1 MENRHKI
8 ILSGNQIYKEAE
20 LPADM
25 ERVTVGTGIDC
36 TVRLRRDLFFESI
49 QIEFVKESGG
59 WRATCSDNIYF
70 TEGDIRK
77 YMTRKVIHGDTLEV
91 RYQESEGLVFR
102 IDFQIDFD
110 SGSHR
115 CERMINLDKYQ
126 TISIG
131 NNSAYEIALSG
142 VYAKR
147 EFVRLTR
154 GHGGWTLEVMNSE
167 YGVYHNGKKTEQKE
181 WIKDGD
187 FFSVADYYFFLKG
200 NALWAEIRSDLTVNG
215 LGFGDYPER
224 NGYPRFSR
232 NIRLK
237 TVICEDK
244 IEILD
249 PPSKPQKPKSNL
261 FMKLFPSFGM
271 LIAAGA
277 MAFMGGTMIIFSL
290 ISCTI
295 AIITAVVG
303 VMEGKKEFRE
313 KTANRIEVYQK
324 YIASKRQEIEECR
337 NREWT
342 ERNEIYIPAEQE
354 VQQVETFSP
363 DLFDRTP
370 QDEDFLCVR
379 LGSGPIE
386 SARQVNYK
394 KQEKLE
400 IEDDLSL
407 LPERTASFYKELQ
420 NAPVICDL
428 KNVNAV
434 GITGEE
440 ADRFELLKLIVTDV
454 ALRHFAADVK
464 LFFVAEKEHAG
475 RMHLFRFLPGAYC
488 AQTDTRGIVTDDE
501 SKTLIFEYLYKE
513 LTMRAQEKRSYPHL
527 LIFFY
532 DEYGYKK
539 HPISQFTEKGKDLGV
554 TFLFFGQTRADI
566 PVGCDYVVQLSGGH
580 RGVLI
585 NASKRSKTVP
595 FVSSQISDAL
605 AVRIVRTL
613 APVCTDEVSL
623 EGELTKNISMF
634 KMLNILSVEDLDLKA
649 RWSASKVTKSM
660 AAPVGVSKTGIVM
673 LDLHDKAHG
682 PHGLVAGTTG
692 SGKSEILQTY
702 ILSMATLYHPYEAAF
717 VIIDFKGGGMVNQF
731 AQLPHL
737 LGAITNIDG
746 NAINRSLKSIK
757 AELQKRQ
764 KYFAQAD
771 VNHIDK
777 YIRKYKA
784 GEVSEPLPHL
794 IIIVDEFAELK
805 AEQPEFMKELI
816 SAARIG
822 RSLGVHLILATQK
835 PAGQVNEQ
843 IWSNSRF
850 KLCLKVQNKEDSNE
864 VLKSPLAAE
873 IKEPGRAYLQ
883 VGNNEIFE
891 LFQSAYSGAP
901 EREDEGTGKAFT
913 IYEVPDG
920 GKKVPVYVKK
930 KNKGQEGMKNQL
942 EAIVSYVFE
951 YFYSIQI
958 PKLPDICLPPLG
970 ECIEFTPVLKEAV
983 QEQKKEVGF
992 YAWIGVYDDPD
1003 HQNQDQYAV
1012 NLSAGNMIIIGSA
1025 QTGKTTI
1032 LQNVIRSLSE
1042 QYTPDEVA
1050 IYIIDFASMVLKNF
1064 ETLNHVGGVVSSSED
1079 EKLKNLFKMLWEE
1092 METRKE
1098 KLLSVGVSSFVAYKE
1113 AGRTDMKQIVLI
1125 IDNLTA
1131 LKELYFQDDDELL
1144 NLCREGITVGISIV
1158 IANAQTAGIGYKYLS
1173 SFSNRI
1179 ALFCNDG
1186 NEYSAIFEH
1195 CNRRLE
1201 HLPGRCFA
1209 EVDKQILEC
1218 QAYLPFAGEKEF
1230 ERAEAIRGYI
1240 EKRNGECTEVARKIP
1255 LIPPVLSMNYMAR
1268 QFGNMMRGHFDL
1280 AAGLN
1285 YEDVMPYMLRM
1296 SSIGVLAVVGRE
1308 GSGRHNW
1315 IKYVA
1320 DMLELMY
1327 SGRSKVY
1334 ISDGIGKKL
1343 ASMKEKGN
1351 VVRYSMIA
1359 EDVVSYL
1366 KEIEEE
1372 LQSRYELLAKG
1383 IESDPAEADYML
1395 LIIDNS
1401 DAIEQISNS
1410 KEALASYKNI
1420 IGRYRNMNVGVIISA
1435 IENAPIPYSAPEVI
1449 KGIRDGRHLMYFGDI
1464 SELKIYDM
1472 PLAVTRKFKKPIE
1485 TGDGYYIKEN
1495 ECIKLKTPFIV
1506 GE

>member
-1 MENRHKI
+1 MENRYKI

-115 CERMINLDKYQ
+115 CERMINLDRYQ

-154 GHGGWTLEVMNSE
+154 GQGGWTLEVMNSE

-232 NIRLK
+232 NTRLK

-354 VQQVETFSP
+354 IQQVETFSP

-407 LPERTASFYKELQ
+407 LPEQTASFYKELQ

-488 AQTDTRGIVTDDE
+488 VQTDTRGIVTDDE

-566 PVGCDYVVQLSGGH
+566 PVGCDYVVQLSGGY

-585 NASKRSKTVP
+585 NAAEKSKTVP
-595 FVSSQISDAL
+595 FVSSQISDTL

-623 EGELTKNISMF
+623 EGELIKNISMF

-850 KLCLKVQNKEDSNE
+850 KLCLKVQSKEDSNE

-891 LFQSAYSGAP
+891 LFQSAYSGVP

-930 KNKGQEGMKNQL
+930 KNKGQEGMNNQL
-942 EAIVSYVFE
+942 EAIVSYVSE
-951 YFYSIQI
+951 YFRSIQI
-958 PKLPDICLPPLG
+958 PQLPDICLPPLR
-970 ECIEFTPVLKEAV
+970 ECIEFPPVSKEAV

-1012 NLSAGNMIIIGSA
+1012 NLSAANMIIIGSA

-1092 METRKE
+1092 MEKRN
-1098 KLLSVGVSSFVAYKE
+1098 Y
-1113 AGRTDMKQIVLI
+1113 
-1125 IDNLTA
+1125 
-1131 LKELYFQDDDELL
+1131 
-1144 NLCREGITVGISIV
+1144 
-1158 IANAQTAGIGYKYLS
+1158 YLS
-1173 SFSNRI
+1173 
-1179 ALFCNDG
+1179 
-1186 NEYSAIFEH
+1186 E
-1195 CNRRLE
+1195 
-1201 HLPGRCFA
+1201 
-1209 EVDKQILEC
+1209 
-1218 QAYLPFAGEKEF
+1218 
-1230 ERAEAIRGYI
+1230 
-1240 EKRNGECTEVARKIP
+1240 
-1255 LIPPVLSMNYMAR
+1255 
-1268 QFGNMMRGHFDL
+1268 
-1280 AAGLN
+1280 
-1285 YEDVMPYMLRM
+1285 
-1296 SSIGVLAVVGRE
+1296 
-1308 GSGRHNW
+1308 
-1315 IKYVA
+1315 
-1320 DMLELMY
+1320 
-1327 SGRSKVY
+1327 
-1334 ISDGIGKKL
+1334 
-1343 ASMKEKGN
+1343 
-1351 VVRYSMIA
+1351 
-1359 EDVVSYL
+1359 
-1366 KEIEEE
+1366 
-1372 LQSRYELLAKG
+1372 
-1383 IESDPAEADYML
+1383 
-1395 LIIDNS
+1395 
-1401 DAIEQISNS
+1401 
-1410 KEALASYKNI
+1410 
-1420 IGRYRNMNVGVIISA
+1420 
-1435 IENAPIPYSAPEVI
+1435 
-1449 KGIRDGRHLMYFGDI
+1449 
-1464 SELKIYDM
+1464 
-1472 PLAVTRKFKKPIE
+1472 
-1485 TGDGYYIKEN
+1485 
-1495 ECIKLKTPFIV
+1495 
-1506 GE
+1506 

>member
-1 MENRHKI
+1 MENRYKI

-115 CERMINLDKYQ
+115 CERMINLDRYQ

-154 GHGGWTLEVMNSE
+154 GQGGWTLEVMNSE

-232 NIRLK
+232 NTRLK

-354 VQQVETFSP
+354 IQQVETFSP

-407 LPERTASFYKELQ
+407 LPEQTASFYKELQ

-488 AQTDTRGIVTDDE
+488 VQTDTRGIVTDDE

-566 PVGCDYVVQLSGGH
+566 PVGCDYVVQLSGGY

-585 NASKRSKTVP
+585 NAAEKSKTVP
-595 FVSSQISDAL
+595 FVSSQISDTL

-623 EGELTKNISMF
+623 EGELIKNISMF

-850 KLCLKVQNKEDSNE
+850 KLCLKVQSKEDSNE

-891 LFQSAYSGAP
+891 LFQSAYSGVP

-930 KNKGQEGMKNQL
+930 KNKGQEGMNNQL
-942 EAIVSYVFE
+942 EAIVSYVSE
-951 YFYSIQI
+951 YFRSIQI
-958 PKLPDICLPPLG
+958 PQLPDICLPPLR
-970 ECIEFTPVLKEAV
+970 ECIEFPPVSKEAV

-1012 NLSAGNMIIIGSA
+1012 NLSAANMIIIGSA

-1042 QYTPDEVA
+1042 QHTPDEVA

-1092 METRKE
+1092 MET
-1098 KLLSVGVSSFVAYKE
+1098 
-1113 AGRTDMKQIVLI
+1113 
-1125 IDNLTA
+1125 
-1131 LKELYFQDDDELL
+1131 
-1144 NLCREGITVGISIV
+1144 
-1158 IANAQTAGIGYKYLS
+1158 
-1173 SFSNRI
+1173 
-1179 ALFCNDG
+1179 
-1186 NEYSAIFEH
+1186 
-1195 CNRRLE
+1195 
-1201 HLPGRCFA
+1201 
-1209 EVDKQILEC
+1209 
-1218 QAYLPFAGEKEF
+1218 
-1230 ERAEAIRGYI
+1230 
-1240 EKRNGECTEVARKIP
+1240 
-1255 LIPPVLSMNYMAR
+1255 
-1268 QFGNMMRGHFDL
+1268 
-1280 AAGLN
+1280 
-1285 YEDVMPYMLRM
+1285 
-1296 SSIGVLAVVGRE
+1296 
-1308 GSGRHNW
+1308 
-1315 IKYVA
+1315 
-1320 DMLELMY
+1320 
-1327 SGRSKVY
+1327 
-1334 ISDGIGKKL
+1334 
-1343 ASMKEKGN
+1343 
-1351 VVRYSMIA
+1351 
-1359 EDVVSYL
+1359 
-1366 KEIEEE
+1366 
-1372 LQSRYELLAKG
+1372 
-1383 IESDPAEADYML
+1383 
-1395 LIIDNS
+1395 
-1401 DAIEQISNS
+1401 
-1410 KEALASYKNI
+1410 
-1420 IGRYRNMNVGVIISA
+1420 
-1435 IENAPIPYSAPEVI
+1435 
-1449 KGIRDGRHLMYFGDI
+1449 
-1464 SELKIYDM
+1464 
-1472 PLAVTRKFKKPIE
+1472 
-1485 TGDGYYIKEN
+1485 
-1495 ECIKLKTPFIV
+1495 
-1506 GE
+1506 

>member
-1 MENRHKI
+1 
-8 ILSGNQIYKEAE
+8 
-20 LPADM
+20 
-25 ERVTVGTGIDC
+25 
-36 TVRLRRDLFFESI
+36 
-49 QIEFVKESGG
+49 
-59 WRATCSDNIYF
+59 
-70 TEGDIRK
+70 
-77 YMTRKVIHGDTLEV
+77 
-91 RYQESEGLVFR
+91 
-102 IDFQIDFD
+102 
-110 SGSHR
+110 
-115 CERMINLDKYQ
+115 
-126 TISIG
+126 
-131 NNSAYEIALSG
+131 
-142 VYAKR
+142 
-147 EFVRLTR
+147 
-154 GHGGWTLEVMNSE
+154 
-167 YGVYHNGKKTEQKE
+167 
-181 WIKDGD
+181 
-187 FFSVADYYFFLKG
+187 
-200 NALWAEIRSDLTVNG
+200 
-215 LGFGDYPER
+215 
-224 NGYPRFSR
+224 
-232 NIRLK
+232 
-237 TVICEDK
+237 
-244 IEILD
+244 
-249 PPSKPQKPKSNL
+249 
-261 FMKLFPSFGM
+261 M

-354 VQQVETFSP
+354 IQQVETFSP

-407 LPERTASFYKELQ
+407 LPEQTASFYKELQ

-488 AQTDTRGIVTDDE
+488 VQTDTRGIVTDDE

-566 PVGCDYVVQLSGGH
+566 PVGCDYVVQLSGGY

-585 NASKRSKTVP
+585 NAAEKSKTVP
-595 FVSSQISDAL
+595 FVSSQISDTL

-623 EGELTKNISMF
+623 EGELIKNISMF

-850 KLCLKVQNKEDSNE
+850 KLCLKVQSKEDSNE

-891 LFQSAYSGAP
+891 LFQSAYSGVP

-930 KNKGQEGMKNQL
+930 KNKGQEGMNNQL
-942 EAIVSYVFE
+942 EAIVSYVSE
-951 YFYSIQI
+951 YFRSIQI
-958 PKLPDICLPPLG
+958 PQLPDICLPPLR
-970 ECIEFTPVLKEAV
+970 ECIEFPPVSKEAV

-1012 NLSAGNMIIIGSA
+1012 NLSAANMIIIGSA

-1255 LIPPVLSMNYMAR
+1255 LIPPVLSMNYMAQ

-1308 GSGRHNW
+1308 GSGRYNW

-1327 SGRSKVY
+1327 PGRSKVY

-1343 ASMKEKGN
+1343 ASMKEKRN

-1359 EDVVSYL
+1359 EDIVSYL

-1395 LIIDNS
+1395 LIIDNP

-1449 KGIRDGRHLMYFGDI
+1449 GTEDI
-1464 SELKIYDM
+1464 
-1472 PLAVTRKFKKPIE
+1472 
-1485 TGDGYYIKEN
+1485 
-1495 ECIKLKTPFIV
+1495 
-1506 GE
+1506 

>member
-1 MENRHKI
+1 M
-8 ILSGNQIYKEAE
+8 
-20 LPADM
+20 
-25 ERVTVGTGIDC
+25 
-36 TVRLRRDLFFESI
+36 
-49 QIEFVKESGG
+49 
-59 WRATCSDNIYF
+59 
-70 TEGDIRK
+70 
-77 YMTRKVIHGDTLEV
+77 
-91 RYQESEGLVFR
+91 
-102 IDFQIDFD
+102 
-110 SGSHR
+110 
-115 CERMINLDKYQ
+115 
-126 TISIG
+126 
-131 NNSAYEIALSG
+131 
-142 VYAKR
+142 
-147 EFVRLTR
+147 
-154 GHGGWTLEVMNSE
+154 
-167 YGVYHNGKKTEQKE
+167 
-181 WIKDGD
+181 
-187 FFSVADYYFFLKG
+187 
-200 NALWAEIRSDLTVNG
+200 
-215 LGFGDYPER
+215 
-224 NGYPRFSR
+224 
-232 NIRLK
+232 
-237 TVICEDK
+237 
-244 IEILD
+244 
-249 PPSKPQKPKSNL
+249 
-261 FMKLFPSFGM
+261 
-271 LIAAGA
+271 
-277 MAFMGGTMIIFSL
+277 
-290 ISCTI
+290 
-295 AIITAVVG
+295 
-303 VMEGKKEFRE
+303 
-313 KTANRIEVYQK
+313 
-324 YIASKRQEIEECR
+324 
-337 NREWT
+337 
-342 ERNEIYIPAEQE
+342 
-354 VQQVETFSP
+354 ETFSP

-407 LPERTASFYKELQ
+407 LPEQTASFYKELQ

-488 AQTDTRGIVTDDE
+488 VQTDTRGIVTDDE

-566 PVGCDYVVQLSGGH
+566 PVGCDYVVQLSGGY

-585 NASKRSKTVP
+585 NAAEKSKTVP
-595 FVSSQISDAL
+595 FVSSQISDTL

-623 EGELTKNISMF
+623 EGELIKNISMF

-850 KLCLKVQNKEDSNE
+850 KLCLKVQSKEDSNE

-891 LFQSAYSGAP
+891 LFQSAYSGVP

-930 KNKGQEGMKNQL
+930 KNKGQEG
-942 EAIVSYVFE
+942 
-951 YFYSIQI
+951 
-958 PKLPDICLPPLG
+958 
-970 ECIEFTPVLKEAV
+970 
-983 QEQKKEVGF
+983 
-992 YAWIGVYDDPD
+992 
-1003 HQNQDQYAV
+1003 
-1012 NLSAGNMIIIGSA
+1012 
-1025 QTGKTTI
+1025 
-1032 LQNVIRSLSE
+1032 
-1042 QYTPDEVA
+1042 
-1050 IYIIDFASMVLKNF
+1050 
-1064 ETLNHVGGVVSSSED
+1064 
-1079 EKLKNLFKMLWEE
+1079 
-1092 METRKE
+1092 
-1098 KLLSVGVSSFVAYKE
+1098 
-1113 AGRTDMKQIVLI
+1113 
-1125 IDNLTA
+1125 
-1131 LKELYFQDDDELL
+1131 
-1144 NLCREGITVGISIV
+1144 
-1158 IANAQTAGIGYKYLS
+1158 
-1173 SFSNRI
+1173 
-1179 ALFCNDG
+1179 
-1186 NEYSAIFEH
+1186 
-1195 CNRRLE
+1195 
-1201 HLPGRCFA
+1201 
-1209 EVDKQILEC
+1209 
-1218 QAYLPFAGEKEF
+1218 
-1230 ERAEAIRGYI
+1230 
-1240 EKRNGECTEVARKIP
+1240 
-1255 LIPPVLSMNYMAR
+1255 
-1268 QFGNMMRGHFDL
+1268 
-1280 AAGLN
+1280 
-1285 YEDVMPYMLRM
+1285 
-1296 SSIGVLAVVGRE
+1296 
-1308 GSGRHNW
+1308 
-1315 IKYVA
+1315 
-1320 DMLELMY
+1320 
-1327 SGRSKVY
+1327 
-1334 ISDGIGKKL
+1334 
-1343 ASMKEKGN
+1343 
-1351 VVRYSMIA
+1351 
-1359 EDVVSYL
+1359 
-1366 KEIEEE
+1366 
-1372 LQSRYELLAKG
+1372 
-1383 IESDPAEADYML
+1383 
-1395 LIIDNS
+1395 
-1401 DAIEQISNS
+1401 
-1410 KEALASYKNI
+1410 
-1420 IGRYRNMNVGVIISA
+1420 
-1435 IENAPIPYSAPEVI
+1435 
-1449 KGIRDGRHLMYFGDI
+1449 
-1464 SELKIYDM
+1464 
-1472 PLAVTRKFKKPIE
+1472 
-1485 TGDGYYIKEN
+1485 
-1495 ECIKLKTPFIV
+1495 
-1506 GE
+1506 

>member
-1 MENRHKI
+1 M
-8 ILSGNQIYKEAE
+8 
-20 LPADM
+20 
-25 ERVTVGTGIDC
+25 
-36 TVRLRRDLFFESI
+36 
-49 QIEFVKESGG
+49 
-59 WRATCSDNIYF
+59 
-70 TEGDIRK
+70 
-77 YMTRKVIHGDTLEV
+77 
-91 RYQESEGLVFR
+91 
-102 IDFQIDFD
+102 
-110 SGSHR
+110 
-115 CERMINLDKYQ
+115 
-126 TISIG
+126 
-131 NNSAYEIALSG
+131 
-142 VYAKR
+142 
-147 EFVRLTR
+147 
-154 GHGGWTLEVMNSE
+154 
-167 YGVYHNGKKTEQKE
+167 
-181 WIKDGD
+181 
-187 FFSVADYYFFLKG
+187 
-200 NALWAEIRSDLTVNG
+200 NG

-232 NIRLK
+232 NTRLK

-354 VQQVETFSP
+354 IQQVETFSP

-407 LPERTASFYKELQ
+407 LPEQTASFYKELQ

-488 AQTDTRGIVTDDE
+488 VQTDTRGIVTDDE

-566 PVGCDYVVQLSGGH
+566 PVGCDYVVQLSGGY

-585 NASKRSKTVP
+585 NAAEKSKTVP
-595 FVSSQISDAL
+595 FVSSQISDTL

-623 EGELTKNISMF
+623 EGELIKNISMF

-850 KLCLKVQNKEDSNE
+850 KLCLKVQSKEDSNE

-930 KNKGQEGMKNQL
+930 KNKGQEGMNNQL
-942 EAIVSYVFE
+942 EAIVSYVSE
-951 YFYSIQI
+951 YFRSIQI
-958 PKLPDICLPPLG
+958 PQLPDICLPPLR
-970 ECIEFTPVLKEAV
+970 ECIEFPPVSKEAV

-1012 NLSAGNMIIIGSA
+1012 NLSAANMIIIGSA

-1255 LIPPVLSMNYMAR
+1255 LIPPVLSMNYMAQ

-1308 GSGRHNW
+1308 GSGRYNW

-1327 SGRSKVY
+1327 PGRSKVY

-1343 ASMKEKGN
+1343 ASMKEKRN

-1359 EDVVSYL
+1359 EDIVSYL

-1395 LIIDNS
+1395 LIIDNP

-1495 ECIKLKTPFIV
+1495 ECIKLKTPFIA

>member
-1 MENRHKI
+1 MENRYKI

-115 CERMINLDKYQ
+115 CERMINLDRYQ

-154 GHGGWTLEVMNSE
+154 GQGGWTLEVMNSE

-232 NIRLK
+232 NTRL
-237 TVICEDK
+237 
-244 IEILD
+244 
-249 PPSKPQKPKSNL
+249 
-261 FMKLFPSFGM
+261 SFGM

-354 VQQVETFSP
+354 IQQVETFSP

-407 LPERTASFYKELQ
+407 LPEQTASFYKELQ

-488 AQTDTRGIVTDDE
+488 VQTDTRGIVTDDE

-554 TFLFFGQTRADI
+554 TCLFFGQTRADI
-566 PVGCDYVVQLSGGH
+566 PVGCDYVVQLSGGY

-585 NASKRSKTVP
+585 NAAEKSKTVP
-595 FVSSQISDAL
+595 FVSSQISDTL

-623 EGELTKNISMF
+623 EGELIKNISMF

-850 KLCLKVQNKEDSNE
+850 KLCLKVQSKEDSNE

-891 LFQSAYSGAP
+891 LFQSAYSGVP

-930 KNKGQEGMKNQL
+930 KNKGQEGMNNQL
-942 EAIVSYVFE
+942 EAIVSYVSE
-951 YFYSIQI
+951 YFRSIQI
-958 PKLPDICLPPLG
+958 PQLPDICLPPLR
-970 ECIEFTPVLKEAV
+970 ECIEFPPVSKEAV

-1012 NLSAGNMIIIGSA
+1012 NLSAANMIIIGSA

-1255 LIPPVLSMNYMAR
+1255 LIPPVLSMNYMAQ

-1308 GSGRHNW
+1308 GSGRYNW

-1327 SGRSKVY
+1327 PGRSKVY

-1343 ASMKEKGN
+1343 ASMKEKRN

-1359 EDVVSYL
+1359 EDIVSYL

-1395 LIIDNS
+1395 LIIDNP

-1495 ECIKLKTPFIV
+1495 ECIKLKTPFIA

>member
-1 MENRHKI
+1 MENRYKI

-115 CERMINLDKYQ
+115 CERMINLDRYQ

-154 GHGGWTLEVMNSE
+154 GQGGWTLEVMNSE

-232 NIRLK
+232 NTRLK

-354 VQQVETFSP
+354 IQQVETFSP

-407 LPERTASFYKELQ
+407 LPEQTASFYKELQ

-488 AQTDTRGIVTDDE
+488 VQTDTRGIVTDDE

-566 PVGCDYVVQLSGGH
+566 PVGCDYVVQLSGGY

-585 NASKRSKTVP
+585 NAAEKSKTVP
-595 FVSSQISDAL
+595 FVSSQISDTL

-623 EGELTKNISMF
+623 EGELIKNISMF

-850 KLCLKVQNKEDSNE
+850 KLCLKVQSKEDSNE

-891 LFQSAYSGAP
+891 LFQSAYSGVP

-930 KNKGQEGMKNQL
+930 KNKGQEGMNNQL
-942 EAIVSYVFE
+942 EAIVSYVSE
-951 YFYSIQI
+951 YFRSIQI
-958 PKLPDICLPPLG
+958 PQLPDICLPPLR
-970 ECIEFTPVLKEAV
+970 ECIEFPPVSKEAV

-1012 NLSAGNMIIIGSA
+1012 NLSAANMIIIGSA

-1255 LIPPVLSMNYMAR
+1255 LIPPVLSMN
-1268 QFGNMMRGHFDL
+1268 
-1280 AAGLN
+1280 
-1285 YEDVMPYMLRM
+1285 
-1296 SSIGVLAVVGRE
+1296 
-1308 GSGRHNW
+1308 
-1315 IKYVA
+1315 
-1320 DMLELMY
+1320 
-1327 SGRSKVY
+1327 
-1334 ISDGIGKKL
+1334 
-1343 ASMKEKGN
+1343 
-1351 VVRYSMIA
+1351 
-1359 EDVVSYL
+1359 
-1366 KEIEEE
+1366 
-1372 LQSRYELLAKG
+1372 
-1383 IESDPAEADYML
+1383 
-1395 LIIDNS
+1395 
-1401 DAIEQISNS
+1401 
-1410 KEALASYKNI
+1410 
-1420 IGRYRNMNVGVIISA
+1420 
-1435 IENAPIPYSAPEVI
+1435 
-1449 KGIRDGRHLMYFGDI
+1449 
-1464 SELKIYDM
+1464 
-1472 PLAVTRKFKKPIE
+1472 
-1485 TGDGYYIKEN
+1485 
-1495 ECIKLKTPFIV
+1495 
-1506 GE
+1506 

>member
-1 MENRHKI
+1 M
-8 ILSGNQIYKEAE
+8 
-20 LPADM
+20 
-25 ERVTVGTGIDC
+25 
-36 TVRLRRDLFFESI
+36 
-49 QIEFVKESGG
+49 
-59 WRATCSDNIYF
+59 
-70 TEGDIRK
+70 
-77 YMTRKVIHGDTLEV
+77 
-91 RYQESEGLVFR
+91 
-102 IDFQIDFD
+102 
-110 SGSHR
+110 
-115 CERMINLDKYQ
+115 
-126 TISIG
+126 
-131 NNSAYEIALSG
+131 
-142 VYAKR
+142 
-147 EFVRLTR
+147 
-154 GHGGWTLEVMNSE
+154 
-167 YGVYHNGKKTEQKE
+167 
-181 WIKDGD
+181 
-187 FFSVADYYFFLKG
+187 
-200 NALWAEIRSDLTVNG
+200 NG

-232 NIRLK
+232 NTRLK

-354 VQQVETFSP
+354 IQQVETFSP

-407 LPERTASFYKELQ
+407 LPEQTASFYKELQ

-488 AQTDTRGIVTDDE
+488 VQTDTRGIVTDDE

-566 PVGCDYVVQLSGGH
+566 PVGCDYVVQLSGGY

-585 NASKRSKTVP
+585 NAAEKSKTVP
-595 FVSSQISDAL
+595 FVSSQISDTL

-623 EGELTKNISMF
+623 EGELIKNISMF

-850 KLCLKVQNKEDSNE
+850 KLCLKVQSKEDSNE

-891 LFQSAYSGAP
+891 LFQSAYSGVP

-930 KNKGQEGMKNQL
+930 KNKGQEGMNNQL
-942 EAIVSYVFE
+942 EAIVSYVSE
-951 YFYSIQI
+951 YFRSIQI
-958 PKLPDICLPPLG
+958 PQLPDICLPPLR
-970 ECIEFTPVLKEAV
+970 ECIEFPPVSKEAV

-1012 NLSAGNMIIIGSA
+1012 NLSAANMIIIGSA

-1255 LIPPVLSMNYMAR
+1255 LIPPVLSMNYMAQ

-1308 GSGRHNW
+1308 GSGRYNW

-1327 SGRSKVY
+1327 PGRSKVY

-1343 ASMKEKGN
+1343 ASMKEKRN

-1359 EDVVSYL
+1359 EDIVSYL

-1395 LIIDNS
+1395 LIIDNP

-1472 PLAVTRKFKKPIE
+1472 PLAVTRKFKNRSRQATDI
-1485 TGDGYYIKEN
+1485 T
-1495 ECIKLKTPFIV
+1495 
-1506 GE
+1506 